1 MIKCVGKSEHGCC
14 DHKTSRNT
22 TCCAEMRKIFVLG
35 RGGGGYLQMRRVRI
49 RKKKEKWGRRV
60 SVEWA
65 YIHFCRRNYRRFYS
79 VGEYVGEPV
88 GDSDGQSTRHRTDL
102 LFTSLGDSV
111 GICNGT
117 PVTSPVRIWHF
128 KSVGDSV
135 GIVDGEQ
142 VPSRVRLLAFKAV
155 GASVGKITRQNPR
168 ATYPPFFH

>member
-1 MIKCVGKSEHGCC
+1 MIKSVGKSEHGCC

-35 RGGGGYLQMRRVRI
+35 RGGAGYLQMGRVRI

-60 SVEWA
+60 SAEWP
-65 YIHFCRRNYRRFYS
+65 YIHFCRRPYRRFYS
-79 VGEYVGEPV
+79 VGEYVGN
-88 GDSDGQSTRHRTDL
+88 SDGQSTRHRTDL
-102 LFTSLGDSV
+102 LFKSLGDSV
-111 GICNGT
+111 GIFNGA

-142 VPSRVRLLAFKAV
+142 VPSRVKLPAFQAV
-155 GASVGKITRQNPR
+155 GDFVGKITRQNLC

>member
-1 MIKCVGKSEHGCC
+1 MIKSVDKSEHGCC

-35 RGGGGYLQMRRVRI
+35 RGGAGYLQMGRVRI

-60 SVEWA
+60 SVEWV
-65 YIHFCRRNYRRFYS
+65 YIHFCRRHYRRFYS

-102 LFTSLGDSV
+102 LFKSLGDSV

-135 GIVDGEQ
+135 GIFAGEQ
-142 VPSRVRLLAFKAV
+142 VPSRVRAPSFN
-155 GASVGKITRQNPR
+155 SVGKITSQNLG
-168 ATYPPFFH
+168 AIYPPFFH